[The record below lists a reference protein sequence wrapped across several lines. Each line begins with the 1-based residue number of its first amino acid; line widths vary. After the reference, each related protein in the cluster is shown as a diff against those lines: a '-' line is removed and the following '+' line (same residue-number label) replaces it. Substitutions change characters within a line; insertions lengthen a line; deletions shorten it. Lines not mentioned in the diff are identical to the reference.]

1 MIRAALYSKEGK
13 RKRPE
18 TPSRICDCI
27 TCVIPL
33 ETPSVTDK

>member
-18 TPSRICDCI
+18 TCHLEFAIVSL
-27 TCVIPL
+27 VIPL
-33 ETPSVTDK
+33 ENPSVTDK